1 MMINLHNSLIDEKDG
16 EKIKCVVDSRA
27 SYRGG
32 RDGDL
37 FVRLGYRMH
46 RGFHVMN
53 LTANRDPFQLK
64 LIDSCTR
71 RKQMVRD

>member
-1 MMINLHNSLIDEKDG
+1 MRKTARENKVCGGFSSQSH
-16 EKIKCVVDSRA
+16 
-27 SYRGG
+27 RGG

-46 RGFHVMN
+46 RGIRVMN